1 MKRVWEFLKTI
12 TQEKYLPLWGF
23 AVIQLIYHIFMREPE
38 SSDAM
43 WFFRNQLDAYSLK
56 DYLVI
61 RYHSWSSRF
70 LIEGVLVYISRH
82 MLLWK
87 IVDYVFWVFLA
98 WAFAWLFPEEK
109 RRVACFMTVG
119 FLLMYPIWDLR
130 TAGWI
135 ATSVNY
141 TWALA
146 LGVFSLHGVTRVLY
160 GKKTPVWL
168 ALLYIL
174 AGCYGANME
183 QMCAVLLAVN
193 FLAILYFAYN
203 KTDWKKY
210 WHVFAGFVV
219 SLGEIL
225 FILTCPGNA
234 LRENQEIANWMP
246 KYASFDFVDKICL
259 GFVETMQHLLNS
271 GNFMFLLFA
280 VILAVL
286 VFLKSEELL
295 HRFFAV
301 IPVVMNVVLTFFQG
315 MLEKYVPSFWELF
328 ENNAYVSGS
337 NYHLGESYTLMF
349 LYLLVLG
356 SVLVSLVVVCE
367 SWAELIAQCYLL
379 VLGLATRVI
388 MGFTPTIYVSK
399 ERTYLFFYMI
409 LGVSATWLIVN
420 NIAVLRAKKRLL
432 ETMQLLGGCFVLF
445 SVIFG
450 LVQTGRLGMF

>member
-1 MKRVWEFLKTI
+1 MKRVREFFGTI
-12 TQEKYLPLWGF
+12 TQKKYLPLWGF
-23 AVIQLIYHIFMREPE
+23 AVIQLFYHIFMREPE
-38 SSDAM
+38 ASDAM
-43 WFFRNQLDAYSLK
+43 QFFRHQMDAYSLK
-56 DYLVI
+56 DYLII
-61 RYHSWSSRF
+61 RYNVWSSRF
-70 LIEGVLVYISRH
+70 LIESVLVYISRH
-82 MLLWK
+82 VRLWK

-119 FLLMYPIWDLR
+119 FLLLYPIWDLR

-141 TWALA
+141 TWVLA

-168 ALLYIL
+168 ACLYIL
-174 AGCYGANME
+174 STCYGANME

-193 FLAILYFAYN
+193 FLATLYFAYK
-203 KTDWKKY
+203 KTEWKKY
-210 WHVFAGFVV
+210 WHVCASLFI
-219 SLGEIL
+219 SLGEAF
-225 FILTCPGNA
+225 FIFTCPGNTM
-234 LRENQEIANWMP
+234 RENQEIASRMP
-246 KYASFDFVDKICL
+246 KYVSFDFVDKACL

-286 VFLKSEELL
+286 VFLKSEETM

-301 IPVVMNVVLTFFQG
+301 VPVAVNVVLMFFQG
-315 MLEKYVPSFWELF
+315 MLEKYVPSFWKLF
-328 ENNAYVSGS
+328 ENNAYVSGN
-337 NYHLGESYTLMF
+337 NYHLGQSYTLML

-356 SVLVSLVVVCE
+356 SILVSLVVVCE
-367 SWAELIAQCYLL
+367 NWTELIAQCYLL
-379 VLGLATRVI
+379 VLGLATRVV

-409 LGVSATWLIVN
+409 LGVSATWLVVN
-420 NIAVLRAKKRLL
+420 NIAMLRSKRRVLEA
-432 ETMQLLGGCFVLF
+432 MQLLGCVFVMF

-450 LVQTGRLGMF
+450 LIQTGSV

>member
-1 MKRVWEFLKTI
+1 MKRVRDFFGTI
-12 TQEKYLPLWGF
+12 TQKKYLPLWGF
-23 AVIQLIYHIFMREPE
+23 AVIQLLYHIFMREPE
-38 SSDAM
+38 ASDAM
-43 WFFRNQLDAYSLK
+43 LFFSKQMDEYSLGY
-56 DYLVI
+56 YLLI
-61 RYHSWSSRF
+61 RYNSWSSRF
-70 LIEGVLVYISRH
+70 LIEGILVYISRH
-82 MLLWK
+82 VFLWK

-98 WAFAWLFPEEK
+98 WALAWLFPEEK

-141 TWALA
+141 TWVLA

-168 ALLYIL
+168 ACLYIL
-174 AGCYGANME
+174 STCYGANME
-183 QMCAVLLAVN
+183 QMCAVLLALN
-193 FLAILYFAYN
+193 FLATLYFAYK

-210 WHVFAGFVV
+210 WHVCVSLFI
-219 SLGEIL
+219 SLGEII

-234 LRENQEIANWMP
+234 LREEQEIAQSMP
-246 KYASFDFVDKICL
+246 KYASLDFVDKICL

-271 GNFMFLLFA
+271 GNLMFLLFA

-286 VFLKSEELL
+286 VFLKSEETL

-301 IPVVMNVVLTFFQG
+301 VPVAVNVVLTFFQG
-315 MLEKYVPSFWELF
+315 MLEKYVPSFWKLF
-328 ENNAYVSGS
+328 QNNAYVSGN
-337 NYHLGESYTLMF
+337 NYHLGQSYTLML

-356 SVLVSLVVVCE
+356 SVLISLAVVCE
-367 SWAELIAQCYLL
+367 SWAEFIAQCYLL
-379 VLGLATRVI
+379 LLGLATRVV

-409 LGVSATWLIVN
+409 LGVSATWLVVN
-420 NIAVLRAKKRLL
+420 NIAMLRSKRRVLEA
-432 ETMQLLGGCFVLF
+432 MQLLGCGFVMF

-450 LVQTGRLGMF
+450 LIQTGSV

>member
-1 MKRVWEFLKTI
+1 MKRVREFWGTI
-12 TQEKYLPLWGF
+12 TQKKYLPLWGF
-23 AVIQLIYHIFMREPE
+23 AVIQLLYHIFMREPE
-38 SSDAM
+38 ASDAM

-61 RYHSWSSRF
+61 RYHTWSSRF
-70 LIEGVLVYISRH
+70 LIEGVLVIISRH

-87 IVDYVFWVFLA
+87 ILDYVFWVFLA

-135 ATSVNY
+135 ATSANY
-141 TWALA
+141 TWALT
-146 LGVFSLHGVTRVLY
+146 LGVFSLHGVTRVFY
-160 GKKTPVWL
+160 GQKTPVWL

-174 AGCYGANME
+174 SACYGANME

-193 FLAILYFAYN
+193 FLAILYFAYKKIN
-203 KTDWKKY
+203 WKKY
-210 WHVFAGFVV
+210 WHVYVCFAV

-246 KYASFDFVDKICL
+246 KYASLDYADKLCL
-259 GFVETMQHLLNS
+259 GFMETMQHLLNS
-271 GNFMFLLFA
+271 GNFMFLMFA

-286 VFLKSEELL
+286 VFLKSEDIL

-301 IPVVMNVVLTFFQG
+301 VPVAVNVVLIFFQG
-315 MLEKYVPSFWELF
+315 MLEKYVPSFWELYKK
-328 ENNAYVSGS
+328 NAYVGGD
-337 NYHLGESYTLMF
+337 NYHLGQSYTLMF

-356 SVLVSLVVVCE
+356 SVLISLVVVCE
-367 SWAELIAQCYLL
+367 NWAELIAQCYLL
-379 VLGLATRVI
+379 VLGLATRVV

-409 LGVSATWLIVN
+409 LGVSATCLMVN
-420 NIAVLRAKKRLL
+420 NIAILRSKRKVLDAL
-432 ETMQLLGGCFVLF
+432 QLLGGCFVLF
-445 SVIFG
+445 CVIFG
-450 LVQTGRLGMF
+450 LIQTGSV